1 MESLAPYY
9 AIANQDVDAGNGH
22 DLNKAMLESAAACG
36 RVNVIRAELE
46 DALLRAEHRQREALR
61 AADPDVS
68 EARLAASV
76 KYLVLD
82 ERKAFQEADNLAKTL
97 HGRFKALQSA
107 LSFLRSE
114 LSMR

>member
-1 MESLAPYY
+1 MTLL
-9 AIANQDVDAGNGH
+9 ILTLQDNGIPSPI
-22 DLNKAMLESAAACG
+22 LRNRQPRRG
-36 RVNVIRAELE
+36 RW
-46 DALLRAEHRQREALR
+46 QREALR

-107 LSFLRSE
+107 LSFLKSE
-114 LSMR
+114 LRM